1 MNFKR
6 SLLSIAVIFI
16 TVLTACTAFQPQG
29 KAALR
34 EITLNLTYIPN
45 VQFAPFYIAI
55 ENGYFKDEGLE
66 AKLAY
71 GNEADLVSL
80 LGADKEKFMIAS
92 GEQVLMARGQGLPVV
107 DVLDWYKD
115 YPVGIVSLKTA
126 RIEKPEDLKG
136 KTIGLPGLYGANYI
150 GFEAL
155 AYKIGLSSKDYQ
167 LQSIG
172 FTQVEALAT
181 NQVDAAVIYLANEPV
196 QLKARGYEINVLRV
210 QDYVSLVGNGLLTNE
225 KTIQDE
231 PELVRKVVR
240 ALSRGIDWTVD
251 NPTEAFTICEKYVEN
266 LNSGDTSIQ
275 KEVLA
280 ESIKL
285 WKVSTEKSDNPSRWE
300 NMQQVLLELGLMKAP
315 IDLKG
320 AYSDAFLP

>member
-1 MNFKR
+1 MHLRKFTL
-6 SLLSIAVIFI
+6 SLLILLI
-16 TVLTACTAFQPQG
+16 TALTACTIFQPKG
-29 KAALR
+29 DATLR
-34 EITLNLTYIPN
+34 QITLNLTYIPN
-45 VQFAPFYIAI
+45 VQFAPFYVAI
-55 ENGYFKDEGLE
+55 ENGFFNDEGLE
-66 AKLAY
+66 PVLAY
-71 GNEADLVSL
+71 GNEADMVSL
-80 LGADKEKFMIAS
+80 LGADKAQFMIAS

-115 YPVGIVSLKTA
+115 YPVGVASLKSA
-126 RIEKPEDLKG
+126 GIEKPEDLKG
-136 KTIGLPGLYGANYI
+136 KKIGLPGLYGANFI

-155 AYKIGLSSKDYQ
+155 ANKIGLSSTDYQ

-181 NQVDAAVIYLANEPV
+181 HQVDAAVIYLANEPV
-196 QLKARGYEINVLRV
+196 QLKARGYEINVIRV
-210 QDYVSLVGNGLLTNE
+210 QDYVSLVGNGLLSNE
-225 KTIQDE
+225 KTIQED

-240 ALSRGIDWTVD
+240 AVSKGIDWTVA
-251 NPTEAFTICEKYVEN
+251 NPEKAFAICEKYVEN
-266 LNSGDTSIQ
+266 LKSGDNNIQ

-285 WKVSTEKSDNPSRWE
+285 WKVSTEKSDNASRWE
-300 NMQQVLLELGLMKAP
+300 NMQQVLLDLGLMKAP

>member
-1 MNFKR
+1 MHLRKFTL
-6 SLLSIAVIFI
+6 SLLILLI
-16 TVLTACTAFQPQG
+16 TALTACTIFQPKG
-29 KAALR
+29 DATLR
-34 EITLNLTYIPN
+34 QITLNLTYIPN
-45 VQFAPFYIAI
+45 VQFAPFYVAI
-55 ENGYFKDEGLE
+55 ENGFFKDEGLE
-66 AKLAY
+66 PVLAY
-71 GNEADLVSL
+71 GNEADMVSL
-80 LGADKEKFMIAS
+80 LGADKAQFMIAS

-115 YPVGIVSLKTA
+115 YPVGVASLKSA
-126 RIEKPEDLKG
+126 GIEKPEDLKG
-136 KTIGLPGLYGANYI
+136 KKIGLPGLYGANYI

-155 AYKIGLSSKDYQ
+155 ANKIGLSSTDYQ

-181 NQVDAAVIYLANEPV
+181 HQVDAAVIYLANEPV
-196 QLKARGYEINVLRV
+196 QLKARGYEINVIRV
-210 QDYVSLVGNGLLTNE
+210 QDYVSLVGNGLLSNE
-225 KTIQDE
+225 KTIQEE

-240 ALSRGIDWTVD
+240 ALSKGIDWAVA
-251 NPTEAFTICEKYVEN
+251 NPNEAFAICEKYVEN
-266 LNSGDTSIQ
+266 LKSADTNIQ

-285 WKVSTEKSDNPSRWE
+285 WKVSTEKSDNASRWE
-300 NMQQVLLELGLMKAP
+300 NMQQVLLDLGLMKAP

>member
-1 MNFKR
+1 MHLKR
-6 SLLSIAVIFI
+6 LAFSLLFIAL
-16 TVLTACTAFQPQG
+16 TVLSACVVFQPQ
-29 KAALR
+29 KEAALQQ
-34 EITLNLTYIPN
+34 ITLNLTYIPN
-45 VQFAPFYIAI
+45 VQFAPFYVAI
-55 ENGYFKDEGLE
+55 QNGYFKEEGLE
-66 AKLAY
+66 AKLVY
-71 GNEADLVSL
+71 GNEADMVSL

-92 GEQVLMARGQGLPVV
+92 GEQVLMARAQGLPVV
-107 DVLDWYKD
+107 EVLDWYKD
-115 YPVGIVSLKTA
+115 YPVGVVSLKSA
-126 RIEKPEDLKG
+126 NIEKPQDLKG
-136 KTIGLPGLYGANYI
+136 KKIGLPGLYGANYI

-155 AYKIGLSSKDYQ
+155 ANKIGLSNTDFQ

-172 FTQVEALAT
+172 FTQVEALVT

-196 QLKARGYEINVLRV
+196 QLRARGYEISLIRV
-210 QDYVSLVGNGLLTNE
+210 QDYVSLVGNGLLSNE
-225 KTIQDE
+225 KTIQED

-240 ALSRGIDWTVD
+240 ALSRAIDWTVA
-251 NPTEAFTICEKYVEN
+251 NPDAAYAICEKFVEN
-266 LNSGDTSIQ
+266 LKSADTRIQ

-285 WKVSTEKSDNPSRWE
+285 WRVSTEKSENSARWE

>member
-1 MNFKR
+1 MQFKKLSL
-6 SLLSIAVIFI
+6 SLLILIISI
-16 TVLTACTAFQPQG
+16 LTACGSFQPQG
-29 KAALR
+29 NAALR
-34 EITLNLTYIPN
+34 QITLNLTYIPN
-45 VQFAPFYIAI
+45 VQFAPFYVAI

-71 GNEADLVSL
+71 GNEADMVSL

-107 DVLDWYKD
+107 EVLDWYKD
-115 YPVGIVSLKTA
+115 YPVGVASLKSA
-126 RIEKPEDLKG
+126 GIEKPEELKG
-136 KTIGLPGLYGANYI
+136 KKIGLPGLYGANYI

-155 AYKIGLSSKDYQ
+155 ANKIGLSSTDYQ

-181 NQVDAAVIYLANEPV
+181 NQVDAAVVYLANEPV
-196 QLKARGYEINVLRV
+196 QLKARGYEINVFRV
-210 QDYVSLVGNGLLTNE
+210 QDYVSLVGNGLLSNE
-225 KTIQDE
+225 KTIQEE

-240 ALSRGIDWTVD
+240 ALSKGIDWTVA
-251 NPTEAFTICEKYVEN
+251 NPDEAFAICEKYVEN
-266 LNSGDTSIQ
+266 LKSGDTDIQ

-285 WKVSTEKSDNPSRWE
+285 WKVSTEKSDNASRWE
-300 NMQQVLLELGLMKAP
+300 NMQQVLLDLGLMKAP

>member
-1 MNFKR
+1 MHTKR
-6 SLLSIAVIFI
+6 ISLLLLIIGINILA
-16 TVLTACTAFQPQG
+16 ACTAFQPQG
-29 KAALR
+29 NATLR
-34 EITLNLTYIPN
+34 EIKLNLTYIPN
-45 VQFAPFYIAI
+45 VQFAPFYVAI

-66 AKLAY
+66 AHLAY
-71 GNEADLVSL
+71 GNEADFVSL

-92 GEQVLMARGQGLPVV
+92 GEQVLLARSQGLPVV
-107 DVLDWYKD
+107 EVLDWYKD
-115 YPVGIVSLKTA
+115 YPVGVVSLKGA
-126 RIEKPEDLKG
+126 GIETPEDLKG
-136 KTIGLPGLYGANYI
+136 KNIGLPGLYGANYI

-155 AYKIGLSSKDYQ
+155 ANSIGLSGTDYQ

-172 FTQVEALAT
+172 FTQVEALAA

-196 QLKARGYEINVLRV
+196 QLKARGYEINVIRV

-225 KTIQDE
+225 KTIQED

-240 ALSRGIDWTVD
+240 ALSRGIDWAVT
-251 NPTEAFTICEKYVEN
+251 NPDETFTICGKFVEN
-266 LNSGDTSIQ
+266 LESGDTSIQ
-275 KEVLA
+275 KQVLA

-285 WKVSTEKSDNPSRWE
+285 WKTSTEKSDNAPRWE

>member
-1 MNFKR
+1 MRFKNLSL
-6 SLLSIAVIFI
+6 SLLILVINI
-16 TVLTACTAFQPQG
+16 LTACTIFQPQ
-29 KAALR
+29 ANSALR
-34 EITLNLTYIPN
+34 QITLNLTYIPN
-45 VQFAPFYIAI
+45 VQFAPFYVAI
-55 ENGYFKDEGLE
+55 ENGYFKEEGLE
-66 AKLAY
+66 PKLVY
-71 GNEADLVSL
+71 GNEADMVSL

-107 DVLDWYKD
+107 EVLDWYKD
-115 YPVGIVSLKTA
+115 YPVGIVSLKSTG
-126 RIEKPEDLKG
+126 IEKPIDLKG
-136 KTIGLPGLYGANYI
+136 KKIGLPGLYGANYI

-155 AYKIGLSSKDYQ
+155 ASKIGLSSTDYQ
-167 LQSIG
+167 LRSIG
-172 FTQVEALAT
+172 FTQVEALVT

-196 QLKARGYEINVLRV
+196 QLKARGYEITVLRV

-225 KTIQDE
+225 KTIQED

-240 ALSRGIDWTVD
+240 ALSRGIDWTVA
-251 NPTEAFTICEKYVEN
+251 NPAEAFTICEKYVEN
-266 LNSGDTSIQ
+266 LKSGDTNIQ

-285 WKVSTEKSDNPSRWE
+285 WRVSTEKSDDASRWE

>member
-1 MNFKR
+1 MKR
-6 SLLSIAVIFI
+6 KNISILLLIALI
-16 TVLTACTAFQPQG
+16 TVLTACNIFQSQG
-29 KAALR
+29 SSALR
-34 EITLNLTYIPN
+34 QITLNLTYIPN
-45 VQFAPFYIAI
+45 VQFAPFYVAI
-55 ENGYFKDEGLE
+55 ENGFFKDEGLE
-66 AKLAY
+66 PKLAY
-71 GNEADLVSL
+71 GNEADMVSL
-80 LGADKEKFMIAS
+80 LGADKEQFMIAS

-126 RIEKPEDLKG
+126 GIEKPEDLKG

-155 AYKIGLSSKDYQ
+155 ANKIGLSSTNYQ

-196 QLKARGYEINVLRV
+196 QLKARGYEINVIRV

-225 KTIQDE
+225 KTIQND

-240 ALSRGIDWTVD
+240 ALSKGIDWAVA
-251 NPTEAFTICEKYVEN
+251 NPDEAFTICEKYVEN
-266 LNSGDTSIQ
+266 LKSSETAIQ

-285 WKVSTEKSDNPSRWE
+285 WKVSTEKSDNASRWE
-300 NMQQVLLELGLMKAP
+300 NMQQVLLELGLMKTP

>member
-1 MNFKR
+1 MQFKKLSL
-6 SLLSIAVIFI
+6 SLLILIISI
-16 TVLTACTAFQPQG
+16 LTACGSFQPQG
-29 KAALR
+29 NAALR
-34 EITLNLTYIPN
+34 QITLNLTYIPN
-45 VQFAPFYIAI
+45 VQFAPFYVAI

-66 AKLAY
+66 AKLVY
-71 GNEADLVSL
+71 GNEADMVSL

-92 GEQVLMARGQGLPVV
+92 GEQVLLARSQGLPVV
-107 DVLDWYKD
+107 EVLDWYKD
-115 YPVGIVSLKTA
+115 YPVGVVSLKSA
-126 RIEKPEDLKG
+126 GIEKPEELKG
-136 KTIGLPGLYGANYI
+136 KKIGLPGLYGANYI

-155 AYKIGLSSKDYQ
+155 ANSIGLSSNDYQ

-181 NQVDAAVIYLANEPV
+181 MQVDAAVVYLANEPV
-196 QLKARGYEINVLRV
+196 QLRARGYEINIFRV
-210 QDYVSLVGNGLLTNE
+210 QDYVSLVGNGLLSNE
-225 KTIQDE
+225 KTIQAE

-240 ALSRGIDWTVD
+240 ALSKGIDWTVA
-251 NPTEAFTICEKYVEN
+251 NPNEAFAICEKYIEN
-266 LNSGDTSIQ
+266 LKSGDTGIQ

-285 WKVSTEKSDNPSRWE
+285 WKVSTEKSDNASRWE
-300 NMQQVLLELGLMKAP
+300 NMQQVLLDLGLMKTP